1 MRYHDTAVVLV
12 IEPQIRPEDIMY
24 CPSNHPSVRIHIQIY
39 LSNVI
44 GTPNRYPVIA

>member
-12 IEPQIRPEDIMY
+12 IEPQIIPEDTMY
-24 CPSNHPSVRIHIQIY
+24 CPNSLPSVRIHIQIY

-44 GTPNRYPVIA
+44 GTHNRYPVTA